1 MPNILHIGIN
11 RRVRMVSAYMKKN
24 IVYAIFLLLFC
35 SLFANDAQIF
45 TEYGILAPNVNKLE
59 TREETKSPS
68 EPIIFIKSRDRN
80 AYILEYD
87 VSNKSLSNVL
97 YKNEPIHSF
106 LESYYDLLHG
116 INYVQSYASLYSFDE
131 KKIIPS
137 GSYKILRETNGNN
150 NTYIFDKCERLTINK
165 DFWISDSSY
174 FKSPG
179 YFTTADL
186 VENTS
191 VLINDKEHSQI
202 NFSPELIIGYG
213 RGVVI
218 TSRYEENGFE
228 GISLWSEEGE
238 LFYQDYDFPLGKPI
252 ADIGEPLYQQTINRS
267 YYLYPYVFI
276 NVGYNWGIG
285 YTVCLLILD
294 LETNTVYKSPGWY
307 SLLALFE

>member
-1 MPNILHIGIN
+1 
-11 RRVRMVSAYMKKN
+11 MVSAYMKKN
-24 IVYAIFLLLFC
+24 ILYAIFLFLFHA
-35 SLFANDAQIF
+35 LFANEAQNF
-45 TEYGILAPNVNKLE
+45 TEYSVLIPNVNKLE

-68 EPIIFIKSRDRN
+68 EPTIFIGCRDHN

-87 VSNKSLSNVL
+87 VSNKRLSTVL
-97 YKNEPIHSF
+97 YQNEPIYSVF
-106 LESYYDLLHG
+106 DSYYDFLRG
-116 INYVQSYASLYSFDE
+116 INYVQSYASSYSFDE

-165 DFWISDSSY
+165 DFWISNSSY

-179 YFTTADL
+179 YFTTATKSR
-186 VENTS
+186 NTS
-191 VLINDKEHSQI
+191 VLINEKEQSQI
-202 NFSPELIIGYG
+202 DFSPELIIGYG
-213 RGVVI
+213 RGVII

-238 LFYQDYDFPLGKPI
+238 LFYQDYDFPLGKPV
-252 ADIGEPLYQQTINRS
+252 ADTGEPLYQQTVDKA

-294 LETNTVYKSPGWY
+294 LETSTVYKSPDWY

>member
-1 MPNILHIGIN
+1 M
-11 RRVRMVSAYMKKN
+11 VRMVSAYMEKN
-24 IVYAIFLLLFC
+24 IFYVIFLLLF
-35 SLFANDAQIF
+35 SALFANDAQNF
-45 TEYGILAPNVNKLE
+45 TEYGILSPNVNKLE
-59 TREETKSPS
+59 TREEFESPVD
-68 EPIIFIKSRDRN
+68 PTIFIVSRDRN
-80 AYILEYD
+80 DYILEYD
-87 VSNKSLSNVL
+87 ISKKNLSNVL
-97 YKNEPIHSF
+97 YENEPIHSF
-106 LESYYDLLHG
+106 LESYYDLLKG

-174 FKSPG
+174 FESPG
-179 YFTTADL
+179 YFLTATK
-186 VENTS
+186 VRNTS
-191 VLINDKEHSQI
+191 VLINKTKDTQI
-202 NFSPELIIGYG
+202 DFSPELIIGYG
-213 RGVVI
+213 RGAVI

-238 LFYQDYDFPLGKPI
+238 LFYQDYDFPLGKPV

-294 LETNTVYKSPGWY
+294 LETNTVYKSPDWY
-307 SLLALFE
+307 SLLAIFE